1 MADQVGIA
9 DLTVKIHKNPFAES
23 FGSGPPGLGDFH
35 HLPHR
40 ILASEH
46 FKNSL
51 TAIPGIHLGQLTLAE
66 DDVQTGVTLI
76 LPYPLEIRNRK
87 LFLGSFASGN
97 WNEWTGLHVAQDF
110 GTFSSPIVLCNAT
123 TVGIAYDALISFGHQ
138 RDADL
143 PIDNAWPPI
152 VIGIDDGYLNDL
164 RQRRITHDQ
173 ILQTIKIANDSAPAC
188 GSVGI
193 GRGLCAFGGKGG
205 AGDAARFVQIGE
217 QRFTLGAFIAAN
229 GGRLPD
235 QNEAESPRS
244 VAPGFV
250 MVLATDAPLL
260 PEQLRRLAE
269 AGVRS
274 LDRVGI
280 NAEEDQRLALAFS
293 TTNTIDNA
301 FEEQYQLFNERWLG
315 QETLAKLCEAAVNA
329 TLQALRKAVQQT
341 EAVSG
346 RKGRIVPPI
355 ASNLINWKILLQ
367 EG

>member
-1 MADQVGIA
+1 M
-9 DLTVKIHKNPFAES
+9 
-23 FGSGPPGLGDFH
+23 
-35 HLPHR
+35 
-40 ILASEH
+40 ASEH

-51 TAIPGIHLGQLTLAE
+51 TDIPGIHLGQLTLAE
-66 DDVQTGVTLI
+66 GEVQTGITVI
-76 LPYPLEIRNRK
+76 LPYPLNVRNRK

-138 RDADL
+138 REPGL

-164 RQRRITHDQ
+164 RQRRITQDQ
-173 ILQTIKIANDSAPAC
+173 ILQTIHAANDAAPAN

-205 AGDAARFVQIGE
+205 VGDAAQFVQIGE
-217 QRFTLGAFIAAN
+217 PRFTLGAFIAAN

-235 QNEAESPRS
+235 QNGAELPRS
-244 VAPGFV
+244 VVPGFV
-250 MVLATDAPLL
+250 MILATDAPLF

-269 AGVRS
+269 AGVRG
-274 LDRVGI
+274 LDRIGI
-280 NAEEDQRLALAFS
+280 NTKEDQQLALAFS

-301 FEEQYQLFNERWLG
+301 FEEKYQLFHERWLG
-315 QETLAKLCEAAVNA
+315 QETLAQLCEAAGAVA
-329 TLQALRKAVQQT
+329 MQALRKALLQS

-346 RKGRIVPPI
+346 RNGRIVHPI
-355 ASNLINWKILLQ
+355 ASNVINWEGLLQ

>member
-1 MADQVGIA
+1 M
-9 DLTVKIHKNPFAES
+9 
-23 FGSGPPGLGDFH
+23 
-35 HLPHR
+35 
-40 ILASEH
+40 ASEH

-51 TAIPGIHLGQLTLAE
+51 TDIAGIHLGLLTIAE
-66 DDVQTGVTLI
+66 GDVQTGVTVI
-76 LPYPLEIRNRK
+76 LPYPLNVRNRK

-97 WNEWTGLHVAQDF
+97 WNEWSGLHVAQDF

-138 RDADL
+138 REPGL

-173 ILQTIKIANDSAPAC
+173 ILQTIQTANAAAPAC

-205 AGDAARFVQIGE
+205 VGDAAQVVQIAE
-217 QRFTLGAFIAAN
+217 QNFTLGVFIAAN

-235 QNEAESPRS
+235 QNGAELPRS
-244 VAPGFV
+244 VAPGFIII
-250 MVLATDAPLL
+250 LATDAPLF
-260 PEQLRRLAE
+260 PEQLRLLAE
-269 AGVRS
+269 ASVRG
-274 LDRVGI
+274 LDRIGI
-280 NAEEDQRLALAFS
+280 SSQEEQQLALAFS

-301 FEEQYQLFNERWLG
+301 FEEKYQLFNERWLG
-315 QETLAKLCEAAVNA
+315 QETLAQLCEAAGAV
-329 TLQALRKAVQQT
+329 TLQALRKALLQS

-346 RKGRIVPPI
+346 RKGRAVQPVDLSKLSWPQT
-355 ASNLINWKILLQ
+355 NHFENDHD
-367 EG
+367 

>member
-1 MADQVGIA
+1 MNTYPVNRDS
-9 DLTVKIHKNPFAES
+9 HRS
-23 FGSGPPGLGDFH
+23 
-35 HLPHR
+35 PHR

-51 TAIPGIHLGQLTLAE
+51 TDIPGIHLGQLTLADGE
-66 DDVQTGVTLI
+66 VQTGATVI
-76 LPYPLEIRNRK
+76 LPYPLSVRNRK

-138 RDADL
+138 REPGL

-152 VIGIDDGYLNDL
+152 VIGIDDGYLNNL

-173 ILQTIKIANDSAPAC
+173 ILQTIQTANAAASAC

-205 AGDAARFVQIGE
+205 VGDAAQVVQIAE
-217 QRFTLGAFIAAN
+217 QNFTLGVFIAAN

-235 QNEAESPRS
+235 QNGAELPRS
-244 VAPGFV
+244 VAPGFIII
-250 MVLATDAPLL
+250 LATDAPLF
-260 PEQLRRLAE
+260 PEQLRLLAE
-269 AGVRS
+269 ACVRG
-274 LDRVGI
+274 LDRIGI
-280 NAEEDQRLALAFS
+280 SSQEEQQLALAFS

-301 FEEQYQLFNERWLG
+301 FEEKYQLFNERWLG
-315 QETLAKLCEAAVNA
+315 QETLAQLCEAAGAV
-329 TLQALRKAVQQT
+329 TMQALRKALLQSET
-341 EAVSG
+341 VSG
-346 RKGRIVPPI
+346 RNGRIVHPI
-355 ASNLINWKILLQ
+355 ASNVINWEDLLQ

>member
-1 MADQVGIA
+1 M
-9 DLTVKIHKNPFAES
+9 
-23 FGSGPPGLGDFH
+23 
-35 HLPHR
+35 
-40 ILASEH
+40 ASEH

-51 TAIPGIHLGQLTLAE
+51 TDIPGIHLGQLTLAE
-66 DDVQTGVTLI
+66 GEVQTGVTVI
-76 LPYPLEIRNRK
+76 LPYPLSVRNRK

-138 RDADL
+138 REPGL

-173 ILQTIKIANDSAPAC
+173 ILQTIHAANDAAPAY

-205 AGDAARFVQIGE
+205 AADAARFVQIGE

-244 VAPGFV
+244 VAPGFIII
-250 MVLATDAPLL
+250 LATDAPLF

-269 AGVRS
+269 AGVRA
-274 LDRVGI
+274 LDRIG
-280 NAEEDQRLALAFS
+280 NNTEEDQQLALAFS

-301 FEEQYQLFNERWLG
+301 FEEKYQLFNERWLG
-315 QETLAKLCEAAVNA
+315 QETVAQLCEAAGAV
-329 TLQALRKAVQQT
+329 TMQALRKALLQSET
-341 EAVSG
+341 VSG
-346 RKGRIVPPI
+346 RNGRIVHPI
-355 ASNLINWKILLQ
+355 ASNVINWEDLLQ